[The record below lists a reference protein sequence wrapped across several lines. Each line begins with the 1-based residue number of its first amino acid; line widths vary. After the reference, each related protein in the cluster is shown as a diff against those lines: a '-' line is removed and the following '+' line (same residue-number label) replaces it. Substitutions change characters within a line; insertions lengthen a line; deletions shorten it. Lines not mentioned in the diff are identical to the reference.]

1 MKTFIDN
8 MINDYKVRTT
18 DSHKK
23 NFPKLPLTIVCV
35 VHNIRI
41 LSNSESH
48 LNRPNGERSRGK
60 SFI

>member
-1 MKTFIDN
+1 
-8 MINDYKVRTT
+8 MIIKYGQQILI
-18 DSHKK
+18 KK

>member
-1 MKTFIDN
+1 
-8 MINDYKVRTT
+8 MIIKYGQRILI
-18 DSHKK
+18 K

-41 LSNSESH
+41 LSISESH